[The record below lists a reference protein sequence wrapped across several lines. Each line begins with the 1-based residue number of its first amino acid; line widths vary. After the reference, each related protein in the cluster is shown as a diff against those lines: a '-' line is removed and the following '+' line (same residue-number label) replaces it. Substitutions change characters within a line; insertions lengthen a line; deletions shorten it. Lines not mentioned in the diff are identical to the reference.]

1 MPVEGSTSSSD
12 SDDSSSS
19 SSSSS
24 GSTSGSGSLNAFI
37 SAAKSKL
44 GSRYV
49 RGGKGPDTFDCSGF
63 VYWCL
68 RQAGVSQKY
77 LTSSGW
83 RSVSNYQKVRSL
95 TDLKMG
101 DVIVFYG
108 HVAIAMGDGTMIDAS
123 SSEGKVVHRSCL
135 GDWSYDNFIC
145 AWRIF

>member
-1 MPVEGSTSSSD
+1 M
-12 SDDSSSS
+12 
-19 SSSSS
+19 
-24 GSTSGSGSLNAFI
+24 
-37 SAAKSKL
+37 
-44 GSRYV
+44 